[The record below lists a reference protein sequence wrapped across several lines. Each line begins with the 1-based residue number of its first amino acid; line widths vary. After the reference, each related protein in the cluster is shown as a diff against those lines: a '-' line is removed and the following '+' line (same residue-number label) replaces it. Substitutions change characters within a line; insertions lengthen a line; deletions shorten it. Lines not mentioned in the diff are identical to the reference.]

1 MRFNLRTKLLLSLIF
16 VSSSLIV
23 ALFFMLQWSFDKGAK
38 SFIEQQDQQ
47 QLQMLSGRLTDLY
60 AKNASWQPFADS
72 AHTWQ
77 NWLQM
82 NAPKPNDFPHFP
94 DDKWR
99 PEMPPKHDKQQ
110 MLAPPAKPFYLLG
123 EQGQTIAGRVSEQGK
138 RVAIFAKNDVSK
150 IIGFI
155 GIPPQPNDLFADFKQ
170 SSLNSSQ
177 MQLIGYLS
185 LGAIVLS
192 ILVAL
197 PASTLLSKR
206 IENIYKFVDQLAK
219 GDYKSNLAVA
229 GSDEIS
235 QLADNLNSLALMLD
249 RAQQQRQ
256 QMTADVS
263 HELRTPVATL
273 QANIEAMQDG
283 IVPLDQTNVTRI
295 HNQILRLS
303 KLIDDLYQLSLADI
317 GALSYRFSHVE
328 LKNVLEDFV
337 HEYQSAF
344 TNKGLCLNL
353 KIDTAEETKVS
364 ADYFRL
370 KQAIANLLENS
381 LKYTDA
387 PGQVIL
393 SLAITQHTAVIQI
406 NDSPPTVPEEYL
418 TRLTERLFRVD
429 KSRNRNIAG
438 SGLGLNL
445 VMSIINAHKG
455 TLNFSQS
462 QIGGLS
468 ATITLPLVDEYD

>member
-1 MRFNLRTKLLLSLIF
+1 MSNMRFNLRTKLFLSLIF

-47 QLQMLSGRLTDLY
+47 QLSMLATELANYHMDLGGWNNF
-60 AKNASWQPFADS
+60 AQSQANWQK
-72 AHTWQ
+72 
-77 NWLQM
+77 WLQQHTLQAL
-82 NAPKPNDFPHFP
+82 NLPPAPNHAGQP
-94 DDKWR
+94 
-99 PEMPPKHDKQQ
+99 PEPMGNG
-110 MLAPPAKPFYLLG
+110 MRPPAKPFYLLDA
-123 EQGQTIAGRVSEQGK
+123 QGQTIAGRAVEQGK
-138 RVAIFAKNDVSK
+138 RIAIFSPTDSNKLL
-150 IIGFI
+150 GFI
-155 GIPPQPNDLFADFKQ
+155 GIPPQPNELFIDFKRSALSQ
-170 SSLNSSQ
+170 SQ
-177 MQLIGYLS
+177 MQLVWYLL
-185 LGAIVLS
+185 LGAIFLS
-192 ILVAL
+192 IIVAF
-197 PASTLLSKR
+197 PASALLSKR
-206 IENIYKFVDQLAK
+206 IKNIHTFVDLLAK
-219 GDYKSNLAVA
+219 GDYKSNLAIA

-235 QLADNLNSLALMLD
+235 QLADNLNSLALRLD
-249 RAQQQRQ
+249 QAQQQRQ

-317 GALSYRFSHVE
+317 GALSYRFNYVE
-328 LKNVLEDFV
+328 LNQVLEDFA

-344 TNKGLCLNL
+344 SNKGLCFNL
-353 KIDTAEETKVS
+353 QINTSTELTVS

-387 PGQVIL
+387 PGQVII
-393 SLAITQHTAVIQI
+393 SLDVTEDTAVIQL
-406 NDSPPTVPEEYL
+406 NDSPPSVPEEYL
-418 TRLTERLFRVD
+418 SRLTERLFRVD

-455 TLNFSQS
+455 TLNFSHS
-462 QIGGLS
+462 QFGGLS
-468 ATITLPLVDEYD
+468 ATITLPLVNYDD